1 MNPCEATSATR
12 MALRSSSFVADMAEG
27 NVVGSM
33 SEIEERVPEAMR
45 RCSLTRMVVS
55 VSMSEGEGDAE
66 AVVVDTAMK
75 VLAEDRV
82 GVKNWGEKRYTSAEF
97 VSAPNQVRNVSA
109 SSHGPIVSVREGTGR
124 RLCTVILNASERIS
138 KRLFTKAI
146 TRNRV

>member
-27 NVVGSM
+27 DVVGSM

-55 VSMSEGEGDAE
+55 VSMSEGEGDAK
-66 AVVVDTAMK
+66 AVVGDTAMK